1 MASRLNGITLERR
14 NNLLREQ
21 ILSFKSRPWEIAS
34 SSEEANRNHR
44 SYSFCKHGKKHGC
57 VPIHLKTY
65 VVGRALDKRECL
77 TIFFIFSDKSYVV
90 TPHLNSLVE
99 TVQMRSHN
107 IRFYAELTKIIPY
120 YQQIFPPIKSSVWV
134 YMNWKFGLLSEWEIT
149 LERRNFFLREQI
161 LSFKSRPWERASS
174 SEEANRNHKSYFFFC
189 KNGKKHGC
197 VPIHLWAEL

>member
-1 MASRLNGITLERR
+1 MGLLLKEGI
-14 NNLLREQ
+14 
-21 ILSFKSRPWEIAS
+21 S
-34 SSEEANRNHR
+34 SLGSK
-44 SYSFCKHGKKHGC
+44 FFPLKVDHGKSQK
-57 VPIHLKTY
+57 LLFLQTWQKTYY

-77 TIFFIFSDKSYVV
+77 TIFFIFSDKSYVA

-197 VPIHLWAEL
+197 VPIHLKTYVVGRALDKREF